1 MYNLPTQVIDK
12 DFKMITILITIYILS
27 VLLTRWVMIRRI
39 KKRKP
44 YYIHGMWYIPLL
56 NIISI
61 FDVLSDD
68 NELYKWWTG
77 DND

>member
-1 MYNLPTQVIDK
+1 MLVIDK
-12 DFKMITILITIYILS
+12 DFKMITILITIYLLS

-39 KKRKP
+39 KKMKS
-44 YYIHGMWYIPLL
+44 YYPHTVWYIPLL

-61 FDVLSDD
+61 IDILRDD

>member
-1 MYNLPTQVIDK
+1 
-12 DFKMITILITIYILS
+12 MIILIITTIYVLS

-39 KKRKP
+39 KEMKS
-44 YYIHGMWYIPLL
+44 YYPHKAWYIPLL

>member
-1 MYNLPTQVIDK
+1 
-12 DFKMITILITIYILS
+12 MIILIITTIYVLS
-27 VLLTRWVMIRRI
+27 VLLTRWVMIRQMI
-39 KKRKP
+39 KMKS
-44 YYIHGMWYIPLL
+44 YYPHRVWYIPLL

>member
-1 MYNLPTQVIDK
+1 
-12 DFKMITILITIYILS
+12 MIILIIITIYVLS
-27 VLLTRWVMIRRI
+27 VLLTRWVMIRQMI
-39 KKRKP
+39 KMKS
-44 YYIHGMWYIPLL
+44 YYPHRVWYIPLL

-68 NELYKWWTG
+68 DEFYKWWTG